1 VSGPTHLTVERLALV
16 TRLALSAFL
25 LYGGLMFATS
35 AGAAR
40 AFHATGHHDTVRLAI
55 GWVEVVAAALFM
67 APATLRA
74 GAGLLLTVLAAAILI
89 HAALHQFR
97 ADLAIDMLVV
107 SLLATIEE
115 RRRGGA

>member
-1 VSGPTHLTVERLALV
+1 VSGPAHLTVERVALV
-16 TRLALSAFL
+16 TRMALSAFL

-35 AGAAR
+35 AGAAH
-40 AFHATGHHDTVRLAI
+40 AFQATGHHDMLRLAI

-67 APATLRA
+67 VPATFRA
-74 GAGLLLTVLAAAILI
+74 GAGLLLAVLAAAVVI
-89 HAALHQFR
+89 HLTLHRFR